1 MSKPSPSPR
10 PPPDHVPVFS
20 RPLINQCLYYG
31 GTAYFECKVDGYPH
45 PEILWTRRGHP
56 LVDKARSVALIFDQ
70 NFQKHSNGSIV
81 PHQCES
87 KKVQVFDTPQVS
99 TVLRSNL
106 MRLYSPVDLTGNL
119 IMIEKLVSGG
129 T

>member
-1 MSKPSPSPR
+1 MKWDIGEKR
-10 PPPDHVPVFS
+10 KTPVWMGICQWIGNVCMGSLFYS
-20 RPLINQCLYYG
+20 ILVLDCSVHMILIK
-31 GTAYFECKVDGYPH
+31 KV
-45 PEILWTRRGHP
+45 
-56 LVDKARSVALIFDQ
+56 
-70 NFQKHSNGSIV
+70 
-81 PHQCES
+81 

-106 MRLYSPVDLTGNL
+106 MRLYFPVDLTGNL